1 MKKRQTLI
9 ALEGVDGAGKSSIL
23 NALSTHDQN
32 IVIQSSMPELLHSTK
47 EYYECH
53 ADLLSKFLFFMT
65 SIRTALHEV
74 EHTVSN
80 SVFFDRYRGSLY
92 AYHKVFNNLT
102 IDSFHSFLEPFDKW
116 IPCEDFM
123 VLLEC
128 DTHINLERIKNKTK
142 ISKTEEIILNDS
154 SVIDRIID
162 AYEEYHSSLS
172 NVVLLRFNTTHDSI
186 DYIVENILSKIKKG
200 GLT

>member
-1 MKKRQTLI
+1 
-9 ALEGVDGAGKSSIL
+9 
-23 NALSTHDQN
+23 
-32 IVIQSSMPELLHSTK
+32 
-47 EYYECH
+47 
-53 ADLLSKFLFFMT
+53 
-65 SIRTALHEV
+65 
-74 EHTVSN
+74 
-80 SVFFDRYRGSLY
+80 
-92 AYHKVFNNLT
+92 
-102 IDSFHSFLEPFDKW
+102 
-116 IPCEDFM
+116 M